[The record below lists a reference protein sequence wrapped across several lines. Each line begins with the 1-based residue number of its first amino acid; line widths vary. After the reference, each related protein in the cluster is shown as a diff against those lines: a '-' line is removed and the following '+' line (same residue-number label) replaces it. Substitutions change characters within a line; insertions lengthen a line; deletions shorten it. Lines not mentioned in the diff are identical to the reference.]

1 MTTNKIATP
10 PSKTVLQPQRIPV
23 ATDRAKLTAPLTA
36 PTASNSNLQAALD
49 FSGSVETLLGR
60 ILNSGGS
67 LSLQLVAL
75 QIMGTT
81 DQITDLTKQMD
92 SIKKQRAMN
101 QELQE
106 EKRALSAFIRKQTGK
121 EDGSM
126 NQWDLAAKMPEF
138 AKNHPEI
145 MKRYPNLARAVA
157 SKGTDPEW
165 QHRVSEALSDTLLA
179 KFQVQ
184 DNGTGGLSAEKTG
197 TFGATP
203 DQKFHHQ
210 IKISAEEIDQAG
222 EQHKL
227 QVQKLDQLN
236 QLVTMQLQAK
246 IQEKQRYVTM
256 HTNMSKSEHDMLMA
270 SARNMKA

>member
-1 MTTNKIATP
+1 MTTQKLNNL
-10 PSKTVLQPQRIPV
+10 PSQPVLQPQRMRVP
-23 ATDRAKLTAPLTA
+23 TDGHRLDAPLTA
-36 PTASNSNLQAALD
+36 PSATNSTLEAALS
-49 FSGSVETLLGR
+49 FTGSVETLLGR

-75 QIMGTT
+75 QIMSTT

-106 EKRALSAFIRKQTGK
+106 EKRALAAFIRKQTGK

-126 NQWDLAAKMPEF
+126 DQWALAAKMPEF
-138 AKNHPEI
+138 AKNHPEL
-145 MKRYPNLARAVA
+145 MKRYPKLARAIA

-165 QHRVSEALSDTLLA
+165 QNRVSEALSDTLLA

-184 DNGTGGLSAEKTG
+184 DNGEQGLSSVKTG

-203 DQKFHHQ
+203 EQKFHHM

-246 IQEKQRYVTM
+246 IQEKQRFVTM
-256 HTNMSKSEHDMLMA
+256 HTNMSKSEHDGLMA
-270 SARNMKA
+270 TTRNMKA